1 MVTLPVSRPKL
12 IKAATI
18 GAGVVSVV
26 VAHFLPQHAGF
37 WADVLRAFGLFGVG
51 VGSVQVV
58 TVPKHIELG

>member
-1 MVTLPVSRPKL
+1 MVTLPVSRPAL
-12 IKAATI
+12 IKGLTV

-26 VAHFLPQHAGF
+26 VAHFLPQYQSF
-37 WADVLRAFGLFGVG
+37 WSDLMRTVGWLSVG